1 MPALIRFF
9 LILSMVAGGPS
20 VSRGQEQEPA
30 ESAPAEPQSVEE
42 TVPAPKAVNVTPA
55 ALDVDISRRLTHIL
69 EATEWFTEPEADV
82 DEGVAFLTGTTDDER
97 YRTWAGELAR
107 NTQDVVAVVN
117 RIQVRQPPLWDM
129 SASFVPMREMLRNTV
144 RAIPTIIMALLI
156 LLLTWLSM
164 LLCGWVADW
173 TLLSRVD
180 NKLLKGV
187 LRKALLLIVLLFG
200 IYLVLQIS
208 GLTRLAT
215 TVIGGTGLIG
225 LIIGIA
231 FRDIAENFLASILI
245 SMQNPFRYGDLIEVE
260 GVEGFVQRVNTRGT
274 LLMTLEGN
282 HVQIPNSIIYKSK
295 IENFTSNPKV
305 RLDFLIGV
313 GYDVPLI
320 EAQTLAKTTL
330 GQHPAVLDDPEP
342 LVLVEN
348 LAASTVNLRLYYWI
362 DGHKHSVLKVNSA
375 LMRQVK
381 TAFEEQ
387 GFSMPDDARE
397 VIFPQG
403 VPVQMLEGDQEP
415 SVEPAPTR
423 LPARP
428 RPVNLKD
435 EETVSEAEGELT
447 NEYNDIKRQS
457 QQARDP
463 EEDSTDLLA
472 DTPKHDV
479 E

>member
-9 LILSMVAGGPS
+9 LVLILVTAGTS
-20 VSRGQEQEPA
+20 VSRGQDKTTPEPA
-30 ESAPAEPQSVEE
+30 TTEPPSPEE
-42 TVPAPKAVNVTPA
+42 IVPAPKAVNVTPA
-55 ALDVDISRRLTHIL
+55 VLDSEISRRLTHIL
-69 EATEWFTEPEADV
+69 EATEWFTDPEADV
-82 DEGVAFLTGTTDDER
+82 DQGVAFLTGTTDDEK

-129 SASFVPMREMLRNTV
+129 SASLVPMREMLRT
-144 RAIPTIIMALLI
+144 AIRSIPMIVVAFLI

-164 LLCGWVADW
+164 LLCGWLADQ
-173 TLLSRVD
+173 TILKRVE

-200 IYLVLQIS
+200 VYLVLQVS

-330 GQHPAVLDDPEP
+330 EQHPAVLNDPEP

-362 DGHKHSVLKVNSA
+362 DGHRHSVLKVNSA

-403 VPVQMLEGDQEP
+403 VPIQMQEM
-415 SVEPAPTR
+415 EQALPAKTGSKQ

-428 RPVNLKD
+428 RGVNLID
-435 EETVSEAEGELT
+435 EESVSAAEGELT
-447 NEYNDIKRQS
+447 NEYNDLKRQS

-463 EEDSTDLLA
+463 EEDSTDLLS
-472 DTPKHDV
+472 DKPS
-479 E
+479 

>member
-1 MPALIRFF
+1 MHSPIRLFF
-9 LILSMVAGGPS
+9 VLLLLSTAGPS
-20 VSRGQEQEPA
+20 VVIGQEQQPA
-30 ESAPAEPQSVEE
+30 EETDAEPKQTDE

-55 ALDVDISRRLTHIL
+55 ALDSEISRRLTHIL
-69 EATEWFTEPEADV
+69 EATDWYTDPEVDV
-82 DEGVAFLTGTTDDER
+82 DEGVAFITGTTDDEKF
-97 YRTWAGELAR
+97 RTWAGELAR

-129 SASFVPMREMLRNTV
+129 SWSLVPMREMLRKAV
-144 RAIPTIIMALLI
+144 RSIPIIIVALCI

-164 LLCGWVADW
+164 LLCGWLADR
-173 TLLSRVD
+173 TILRRVD
-180 NKLLKGV
+180 NRLLKGV

-200 IYLVLQIS
+200 VYLVLQIS

-260 GVEGFVQRVNTRGT
+260 GVEGYVQRVNTRGT

-305 RLDFLIGV
+305 RLDFLLGV

-320 EAQTLAKTTL
+320 EAQTLAKATMV
-330 GQHPAVLDDPEP
+330 QHPAVLDDPEP
-342 LVLVEN
+342 TVLVET

-397 VIFPQG
+397 VIFPDG
-403 VPVQMLEGDQEP
+403 VPVQMLESAQTI
-415 SVEPAPTR
+415 PAKPV
-423 LPARP
+423 RP
-428 RPVNLKD
+428 PQAERSRSSIAED
-435 EETVSEAEGELT
+435 EESVSAAEGELT
-447 NEYNDIKRQS
+447 SEFSDLKRQS
-457 QQARDP
+457 EQSRDP
-463 EEDSTDLLA
+463 EEDSTDLLMDA
-472 DTPKHDV
+472 PH
-479 E
+479 